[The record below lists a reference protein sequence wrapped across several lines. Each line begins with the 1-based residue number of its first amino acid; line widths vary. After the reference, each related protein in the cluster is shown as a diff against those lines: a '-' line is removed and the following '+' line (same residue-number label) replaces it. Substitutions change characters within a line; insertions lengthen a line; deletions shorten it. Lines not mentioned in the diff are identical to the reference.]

1 MAEKSSGVH
10 TSSPTREA
18 ARALEGIDFPA
29 DRNKIVEYA
38 RSRNLSG
45 EALDWLQ
52 NLPNEQYTSM
62 ADVFKGIGQ
71 EDK

>member
-18 ARALEGIDFPA
+18 AKALEGIDFPA

-52 NLPNEQYTSM
+52 NLPNEQYASM

-71 EDK
+71 EEK